1 MHNSTEN
8 EFRAL
13 CFSGGLLVNDFP
25 DKKQDIEE
33 HWDIEVTLPL
43 FGRRKID
50 VKGVKYTHRHGGA
63 PCVWWEWRNV
73 RGGDGWGVPNGL
85 SRVVAQ
91 LMPDGVFYMSGV
103 ADMALRIKQA
113 VNANGDRRGRGEF
126 EIYQRD
132 GRLDLVTRVPIDFFK
147 KYATP
152 LAFPPTPANLTIE
165 QPAEQSAK
173 H

>member
-1 MHNSTEN
+1 
-8 EFRAL
+8 
-13 CFSGGLLVNDFP
+13 
-25 DKKQDIEE
+25 
-33 HWDIEVTLPL
+33 
-43 FGRRKID
+43 
-50 VKGVKYTHRHGGA
+50 
-63 PCVWWEWRNV
+63 
-73 RGGDGWGVPNGL
+73 
-85 SRVVAQ
+85 VAQ

-132 GRLDLVTRVPIDFFK
+132 GRLDLVTRVPIDFYK

-152 LAFPPTPANLTIE
+152 LAFPAPRGNLTIE